1 MKRRVIASLLTL
13 VLCLT
18 LLPAPAFAAGTGED
32 TPEPAAT
39 DIYVSSTAGND
50 SNAGT
55 TQDTAVATLAKAV
68 EIAPDGAT
76 IYVMSN
82 LTMTKCARFYSKSLT
97 ITSGEGGPYTVTRSE
112 GFATQNDIA
121 RGWYN
126 PAMIEV
132 QGNQEGAECGLTLKN
147 IILDDTGKC
156 EGTVF
161 AQAISGKSE
170 EDRDNLVYVQ
180 DAMIASNAT
189 VPCTITLGEGAV
201 LRNFGGMSA
210 VRVTDQAQLVM
221 AAGSIIEDTTVTDR
235 TKGKAQGEVGPAG
248 AIWIQGSS
256 FTMNAG
262 AVIRNII
269 GRAVYADGGT
279 ATVGGAINDIKPDG
293 DMWQKTSGIA
303 IHLRNQA
310 IGTLDSTCSID
321 NQNTKVGGESI
332 ICSNACDLT
341 VYDGAVIKNA
351 TQTKGIAALGT
362 CKVDFDGEITGLV
375 GNSNALNLQN
385 GEFNVT
391 LGKNANIHDN
401 QTGYGTIYIQAKNG
415 KLDIY
420 GKINNNTASDRG
432 GAIAMGNNFQYPT
445 IVTMYD
451 GAEICNNY
459 SAQTGGGVMVSVG
472 TFTMKGGTI
481 SNNLAK
487 MMGGGV
493 YVRRGG
499 SFIMEGGTIV
509 ENTTAEYGGGIAYEA
524 GDYNNGIPCVTLN
537 GGTITC
543 NTMSATIEID
553 SETGKMVTSGGV
565 SNDISVLNNG
575 NVFSHID
582 RYLYISNDA
591 TIGNKAVYFQT
602 NRKTVTPAEGSLNI
616 KLGNASADSNAA
628 LKTAS
633 KSNGWA
639 DPFAT
644 FWTQRNG
651 GTELTVGGLVT
662 NDDLPVYVL
671 TLPVDE
677 TGAVSTGAA
686 PKVFAAQKTGNTGE
700 AKFTLPDVSGNGC
713 AVALAQPTTDFGSVV
728 ITGPATIEKDL
739 ATATYEIP
747 YTATYTMSD
756 NLLSMLKTASDGVPM
771 TFVVELDSRLTAK
784 TNADGK
790 FRYDFDGAGIL
801 EVDESRI
808 TVSGNK
814 ITVPCKPVTNW
825 ANAVKDKTSV
835 VMTLKG
841 TGVLAATDFAAGK
854 YLNTTGH
861 IEGTIPVGG
870 TPFPVMIPANV
881 CRTKML
887 APTYTVTYDAN
898 GGSGTMTD
906 QNSPYAYGAA
916 ATVLTNGFTRSGYT
930 FTGWNTQADGKG
942 TSCKAGDSINVTGN
956 IILYAQWSK
965 NSSGR
970 DDRDSYYFA
979 IEKIDAQDSHALNG
993 ATFALYQYSSD
1004 GKTVNRT
1011 TAKTSRNGSES
1022 GIALF
1027 SVDSITGNGGD
1038 WYYVEVTAP
1047 EGYVLDTTE
1056 HKITKNDFSTSR
1068 SAAIRNAE
1076 TVRNCRSSTP
1086 NVLNGD
1092 DHYAYVV
1099 GYSDGT
1105 VRPNANISR
1114 AEVATIFFRLLKEE
1128 VRNSNLTTENT
1139 FADVMDGQW
1148 HNKAISTMAKLGV
1161 VKGRDAE
1168 AFDPDALIT
1177 RAEFAAICARFDSGT
1192 SSGTQTFSDISGHW
1206 AEKYIQQAAELGWIK
1221 GFEDGTFR
1229 PDTYITRA
1237 QAMTMINRVLN
1248 RIPEDASDLLPDMNV
1263 WPDCNP
1269 GDWFYLAVQEATNSH
1284 NYKHKAGNYETWISM
1299 KQDPDWTRYEN

>member
-18 LLPAPAFAAGTGED
+18 LLPAPAFAADTGED

-39 DIYVSSTAGND
+39 GIYVSSTGND
-50 SNAGT
+50 DTGAGSE
-55 TQDTAVATLAKAV
+55 AKPYATLAKAV
-68 EIAPDGAT
+68 NVAGSGAT

-82 LTMTKCARFYSKSLT
+82 LTMTKCARYYDKDLT
-97 ITSGEGGPYTVTRSE
+97 ITSLDPNDPVTISRGTEFDTLSDDARS
-112 GFATQNDIA
+112 
-121 RGWYN
+121 WYN

-132 QGNQEGAECGLTLKN
+132 QTNGDKPAGLTLTN
-147 IILDDTGKC
+147 IIFDDGGKK

-161 AQAISGKSE
+161 AQAVSDGSVDTTSK
-170 EDRDNLVYVQ
+170 DNLVYVQ
-180 DAMIASNAT
+180 DAIIASNAT
-189 VPCTITLGEGAV
+189 VPTTITLGEGAV

-210 VRVTDQAQLVM
+210 VRVTNEAKLVM
-221 AAGSIIEDTTVTDR
+221 ESGSVIEDTTITTRGSDSDSNDAA
-235 TKGKAQGEVGPAG
+235 KGPAG
-248 AIWIQGSS
+248 AVWLQGGSFEMQDGAKIQ
-256 FTMNAG
+256 N
-262 AVIRNII
+262 VN
-269 GRAVYADGGT
+269 GRAVYVDGGE
-279 ATVGGAINDIKPDG
+279 ASIGGTISNITG
-293 DMWQKTSGIA
+293 NVNMWQNKQDKNNKNNKVISGTA
-303 IHLRNQA
+303 IHLRNTNATATLTSTAVIEDISGGGSAVFVTGENNRFLTEKGSTIRKLTQT
-310 IGTLDSTCSID
+310 IGVNCVS
-321 NQNTKVGGESI
+321 NKNTKL
-332 ICSNACDLT
+332 N
-341 VYDGAVIKNA
+341 
-351 TQTKGIAALGT
+351 
-362 CKVDFDGEITGLV
+362 GEITEVNGAIPLR
-375 GNSNALNLQN
+375 LQTAD
-385 GEFNVT
+385 VV
-391 LGKNANIHDN
+391 LGKDGIIHN
-401 QTGYGTIYIQAKNG
+401 N
-415 KLDIY
+415 KLASHGAAYVHNSSNLTIY
-420 GKINNNTASDRG
+420 GKINDNYSSSGQNA
-432 GAIAMGNNFQYPT
+432 AALY
-445 IVTMYD
+445 IVTNGGD
-451 GAEICNNY
+451 SHATLEPGGEICNNTNNGIKY
-459 SAQTGGGVMVSVG
+459 GAAVELQQGSCSFTMNGGKISGNRGPCGAVQVHKNSAKFKDSAKFIMNGGEVTGNTSTTGGEAG
-472 TFTMKGGTI
+472 I
-481 SNNLAK
+481 
-487 MMGGGV
+487 
-493 YVRRGG
+493 YV
-499 SFIMEGGTIV
+499 V
-509 ENTTAEYGGGIAYEA
+509 ENTPTVELKA
-524 GDYNNGIPCVTLN
+524 GKAQSITLAAN
-537 GGTITC
+537 V
-543 NTMSATIEID
+543 SALP
-553 SETGKMVTSGGV
+553 SKG
-565 SNDISVLNNG
+565 
-575 NVFSHID
+575 HI
-582 RYLYISNDA
+582 YISDRFDLESGLVAMVQDA
-591 TIGNKAVYFQT
+591 
-602 NRKTVTPAEGSLNI
+602 KTVTPAEGSLNI

-739 ATATYEIP
+739 AAETYEIP
-747 YTATYTMSD
+747 YTATYTMS
-756 NLLSMLKTASDGVPM
+756 NSLLSMLNTVQSGVPM
-771 TFVVELDSRLTAK
+771 TFVVELDSSLTAK
-784 TNADGK
+784 KDDNGNFLYNFNGD
-790 FRYDFDGAGIL
+790 GIL
-801 EVDESRI
+801 KVDESSI
-808 TVSGNK
+808 TVSPDGHT
-814 ITVPCKPVTNW
+814 ITVVCKPVADWTT
-825 ANAVKDKTSV
+825 AIGGKTSV
-835 VMTLKG
+835 KMTLKG
-841 TGVLAATDFAAGK
+841 TGVLAATNFAAGE

-906 QNSPYAYGAA
+906 KNSPYAYGAT

-1076 TVRNCRSSTP
+1076 TVRNYRSSTP

-1099 GYSDGT
+1099 GYSDGA

-1229 PDTYITRA
+1229 PNDCITRA

-1299 KQDPDWTRYEN
+1299 KEDPDWTRYEN